1 MSYYTRDDL
10 FFLGRMNIRYHE
22 SMELMYGRFLNWTSF
37 ASLLLSSAAFAAVGA
52 MLPETWKPYRDAI
65 IALLALA
72 VTALNAAVL
81 AFGMYGKFISHTDL
95 KKQWI
100 EFLSALEAAADD
112 QIPEVERQFDALNAR
127 EPAPNERILHRAHDK
142 TREALGWVQ
151 PST

>member
-52 MLPETWKPYRDAI
+52 MLPEAWKPYRDTI

-81 AFGMYGKFISHTDL
+81 AFGMYGKFMSHTDF

-100 EFLSALEAAADD
+100 EFLSALEAATDA
-112 QIPEVERQFDALNAR
+112 QMPEMERQLNALNAR
-127 EPAPNERILHRAHDK
+127 EPAPNRFWLDRAHNK
-142 TREALGWVQ
+142 TRQALGWVQ
-151 PST
+151 PSA